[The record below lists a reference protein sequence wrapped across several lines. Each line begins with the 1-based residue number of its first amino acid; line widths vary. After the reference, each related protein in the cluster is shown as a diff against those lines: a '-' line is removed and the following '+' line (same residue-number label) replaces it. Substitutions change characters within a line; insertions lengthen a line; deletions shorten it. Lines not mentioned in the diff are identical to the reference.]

1 MTASDALLRDFLG
14 RPLPGTFEAAELVL
28 AAIIFFGLPYTS
40 LTDSHV
46 SVDFLTRRLGQRTQ
60 HAIIAVNALICA
72 GLFGVIT
79 LQMTVLAAEFL
90 ATQRTTITMRIP
102 ILPCI
107 VPVTVRA
114 GLAALAFVVQAIGA
128 ARLATQF
135 ATPANASPVAPSM
148 HELLIAALGFV
159 ALVAL
164 ILVRLPIA
172 AAMAI
177 VGVGGTA

>member
-1 MTASDALLRDFLG
+1 VSFLTIERVAIHWMRYLALFAGWLLLAVAIVTASDALIRDFLG
-14 RPLPGTFEAAELVL
+14 RPLPGTFEATELVL

-40 LTDSHV
+40 LTDGHV
-46 SVDFLTRRLGQRTQ
+46 SVDFLTGRLGRRTQ

-79 LQMTVLAAEFL
+79 LQMALLAAEFF

-107 VPVTVRA
+107 VPVTITA

-128 ARLATQF
+128 ARRAWRTGLPALP
-135 ATPANASPVAPSM
+135 TP
-148 HELLIAALGFV
+148 H
-159 ALVAL
+159 
-164 ILVRLPIA
+164 R
-172 AAMAI
+172 
-177 VGVGGTA
+177 

>member
-1 MTASDALLRDFLG
+1 MRYLALFAGWLLLAVAIVTASDALIRDFLG
-14 RPLPGTFEAAELVL
+14 RPLPGTFEATELVL

-40 LTDSHV
+40 LTDGHV
-46 SVDFLTRRLGQRTQ
+46 SVDFLTGRLGQRTQ

-79 LQMTVLAAEFL
+79 LQMAILAAEFF

-107 VPVTVRA
+107 VPVTITA

-128 ARLATQF
+128 ARRAWRTGLPALP
-135 ATPANASPVAPSM
+135 TP
-148 HELLIAALGFV
+148 H
-159 ALVAL
+159 
-164 ILVRLPIA
+164 R
-172 AAMAI
+172 
-177 VGVGGTA
+177 

>member
-1 MTASDALLRDFLG
+1 MSFLVIERVATHWTRHLALFGGWLLLAVAIVSASDALLRDFLG
-14 RPLPGTFEAAELVL
+14 RPLPGTFEATELVL

-46 SVDFLTRRLGQRTQ
+46 SVDFLTGRLGQRTQ

-79 LQMTVLAAEFL
+79 LQMTALAAEFL

-107 VPVTVRA
+107 VPVTVTA

-128 ARLATQF
+128 ALRAWRPSLPPLP
-135 ATPANASPVAPSM
+135 TP
-148 HELLIAALGFV
+148 H
-159 ALVAL
+159 
-164 ILVRLPIA
+164 R
-172 AAMAI
+172 
-177 VGVGGTA
+177 